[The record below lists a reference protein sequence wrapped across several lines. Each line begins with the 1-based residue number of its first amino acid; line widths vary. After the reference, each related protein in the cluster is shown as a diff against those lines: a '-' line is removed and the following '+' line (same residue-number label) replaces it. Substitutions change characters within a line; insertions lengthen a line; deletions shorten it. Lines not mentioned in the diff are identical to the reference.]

1 MALHFSLNYNALQI
15 SAKNGRNSDILNKLF
30 TYTCHIYAY
39 PQLPYIIRQLDYIA
53 REAKND
59 WKMAVRHQH
68 SPNMVVTVN
77 AKYSIK
83 CH

>member
-1 MALHFSLNYNALQI
+1 MN
-15 SAKNGRNSDILNKLF
+15 
-30 TYTCHIYAY
+30 TCHIYAY
-39 PQLPYIIRQLDYIA
+39 PQLPYIIWKLDYIA

-83 CH
+83 MSLSSVTANFC